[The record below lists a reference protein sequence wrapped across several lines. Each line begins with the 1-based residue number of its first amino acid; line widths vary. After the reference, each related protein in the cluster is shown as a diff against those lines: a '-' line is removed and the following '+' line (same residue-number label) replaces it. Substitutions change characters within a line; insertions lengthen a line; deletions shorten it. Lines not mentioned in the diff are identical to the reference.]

1 MKKEEAFLLLLAVR
15 TGLEPATPC
24 VTGMY
29 SNQLNY
35 RTNLLCHTSFSKA
48 SAKVLLF
55 SDMTKY
61 FCKKMHIYVIFLC
74 FWADFAYSESK
85 YIQKFAYLL
94 KKH

>member
-1 MKKEEAFLLLLAVR
+1 MLKCVDKIYVKQRKYLKTKKLPFGSFVLMAGATR
-15 TGLEPATPC
+15 LELATPC

-55 SDMTKY
+55 FDMTK
-61 FCKKMHIYVIFLC
+61 FFEKKVQFYVIFL
-74 FWADFAYSESK
+74 EK
-85 YIQKFAYLL
+85 VHI
-94 KKH
+94 